1 MTRLALSSLTILQSM
16 PQFDLKGIFSSLCS
30 GMQRLHFLPEKGA
43 TDWYSELVSGRPSL
57 QAPSLITRCDFKSL
71 FTLLSFP

>member
-16 PQFDLKGIFSSLCS
+16 PQFDLKGIFSSLCC

-57 QAPSLITRCDFKSL
+57 QELRV
-71 FTLLSFP
+71 

>member
-16 PQFDLKGIFSSLCS
+16 LQFDLKGIFSSLCS

-57 QAPSLITRCDFKSL
+57 QELRV
-71 FTLLSFP
+71 